1 MEQNSNKQVFKYKVT
16 LGSGSSYLYE
26 GTPESVA
33 RHLAAQEL
41 GTHAEI
47 LRPVEPKS

>member
-1 MEQNSNKQVFKYKVT
+1 MENSNKQVFKYKVT
-16 LGSGSSYLYE
+16 LGSGSSYMYE

-41 GTHAEI
+41 GTHVEI
-47 LRPVEPKS
+47 IKPVEPKS